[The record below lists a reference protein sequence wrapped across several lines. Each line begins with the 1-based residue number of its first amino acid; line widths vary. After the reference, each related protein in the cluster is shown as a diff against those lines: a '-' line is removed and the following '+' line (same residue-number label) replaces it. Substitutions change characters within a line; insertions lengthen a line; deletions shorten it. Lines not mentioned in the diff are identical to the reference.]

1 MPWSVNIGNWGGIP
15 MWHLISYL
23 CPLIKHT
30 VLLLYVL
37 AWFKEVLFFFHVC
50 SCYKDSMGPPGV
62 GPCFTHKTGLPG
74 VPLDARSFCTKSLS
88 LYYTRWQWI
97 SIFYLT
103 ILSHSHSLCLAFFLI
118 IHIFILSHS
127 QSFCTILSHSQYLCF
142 TLSWCCIP
150 SVSHQ
155 DLHQVQEPSR
165 PDMGAVGSGPKIDST
180 WQIISGPVW
189 ELRGGYGHHYTTL

>member
-37 AWFKEVLFFFHVC
+37 AWFKEVFFFFHVS

-103 ILSHSHSLCLAFFLI
+103 ASLFVLYSLIASISVLHCLGAASPQWVTRTCTRSKSP
-118 IHIFILSHS
+118 HIQTWGQL
-127 QSFCTILSHSQYLCF
+127 
-142 TLSWCCIP
+142 
-150 SVSHQ
+150 
-155 DLHQVQEPSR
+155 
-165 PDMGAVGSGPKIDST
+165 AVVLK
-180 WQIISGPVW
+180 
-189 ELRGGYGHHYTTL
+189 